1 MAKGPGEREG
11 VAGRPLRIREL
22 KAWSHGRCLS
32 KGGLATVL
40 RGAGWSGVSWEHQRA
55 ARAAGCCQSGR
66 AARAGL
72 GRERARV
79 LRIGRRRGGAGH
91 VSSGHPLGHVT
102 AEGRVAAGPGARAAQ
117 THRQRA
123 GLTGGG
129 AARRAPGGVGG
140 GRGRRE
146 ELAGRSPRRR
156 REPTPGGPPGAGM
169 WSGQPHPDEG
179 HPPPLEAVPVP
190 WKSVGPCKSH
200 RESLGGLPETP
211 AGEEAQGEEGPAATQ
226 LDVSRLRSS
235 SMEIREKGSEF
246 LKEELHKAQKE
257 LKLKDEE
264 CERLSKVR
272 EQLEQELEELTA
284 SLFEEAHK
292 MVREANMKQAASEK
306 QLKEARGKVD
316 TTLFA
321 EFQAWRESPTLDKTS
336 PFLERVYREDVGP
349 CLDFTMQELS
359 ALVRAAVEDNTL
371 TIEPVASQ
379 TLPAVKVAAV
389 DCGHTN
395 GFRAPIDTGC
405 RGWSFGIPGLRLTKP
420 SCPTGVSTCAL
431 SGLACACRHRIRLG
445 DSESHYY
452 ISPSSRARI
461 TAVCN
466 FFTYIRYIQQ
476 GLVRQDG
483 ERPLVADWDG
493 ARSGGAGWGGSAV
506 AGANPSTL
514 LPRGED
520 SGRGEG
526 CELAKGSSE
535 RLLLRPVERGRAE
548 GASWELLH
556 QENQQEAPAYLDPA
570 ALSWAK
576 TFPNPRGLNEQHP
589 CYWPGF
595 RDPTRWGLPCESA
608 PRCVASKWWLNKG
621 SPTSLCRPSPTLA

>member
-1 MAKGPGEREG
+1 MDC
-11 VAGRPLRIREL
+11 VPLR
-22 KAWSHGRCLS
+22 STS
-32 KGGLATVL
+32 
-40 RGAGWSGVSWEHQRA
+40 
-55 ARAAGCCQSGR
+55 
-66 AARAGL
+66 
-72 GRERARV
+72 
-79 LRIGRRRGGAGH
+79 
-91 VSSGHPLGHVT
+91 
-102 AEGRVAAGPGARAAQ
+102 
-117 THRQRA
+117 
-123 GLTGGG
+123 
-129 AARRAPGGVGG
+129 
-140 GRGRRE
+140 
-146 ELAGRSPRRR
+146 
-156 REPTPGGPPGAGM
+156 
-169 WSGQPHPDEG
+169 QPHPDEG

-257 LKLKDEE
+257 
-264 CERLSKVR
+264 
-272 EQLEQELEELTA
+272 
-284 SLFEEAHK
+284 AHK

-306 QLKEARGKVD
+306 QLKEAWGKIDMLQAEVTALKTLVITSTPASPNRELHPQLLSPTKAGPRKGHLRHKSTSSALCPAVCPVAGHILTPDKEGKEPGLPPLLSLLLCVVPSKAAHLTYEPAWQLPPGELPVGLTSATSLSFSRQVD

-483 ERPLVADWDG
+483 SQVISTQQFAGPQRG
-493 ARSGGAGWGGSAV
+493 ASKRSGHSQRSSVPKDWGVLERSPCSGRSPGCGRRCHWPSSASSPTRPR
-506 AGANPSTL
+506 AWPR
-514 LPRGED
+514 PRG
-520 SGRGEG
+520 
-526 CELAKGSSE
+526 
-535 RLLLRPVERGRAE
+535 RL
-548 GASWELLH
+548 
-556 QENQQEAPAYLDPA
+556 
-570 ALSWAK
+570 
-576 TFPNPRGLNEQHP
+576 
-589 CYWPGF
+589 
-595 RDPTRWGLPCESA
+595 
-608 PRCVASKWWLNKG
+608 
-621 SPTSLCRPSPTLA
+621 